1 MQLMGQVIFTGTGL
15 GEEAIVQFTAFRG
28 QRHAALFN
36 LTEARGVGAF
46 MFTGKQHR
54 LFQRL
59 EAGLTQ

>member
-1 MQLMGQVIFTGTGL
+1 MQLVRQVIFAGTGL
-15 GEEAIVQFTAFRG
+15 GKEAIVQFPTFRG
-28 QRHAALFN
+28 QRHAALLN

-46 MFTGKQHR
+46 VFTGKQHR